1 LPNAANP
8 KHLIPQ
14 IAELRRCAE
23 QGGRDPKSISITA
36 FGAKPERE
44 VIDQYQAAGV
54 ERSVFFLPS
63 EGADKVLPVLDGYAK
78 LIST

>member
-8 KHLIPQ
+8 KSLIPQ
-14 IAELRRCAE
+14 ITELRRCAE
-23 QGGRDPKSISITA
+23 QAGRDPKSISITA

-44 VIDQYQAAGV
+44 AIDQYEAAEV
-54 ERSVFFLPS
+54 ERSVFFLPA
-63 EGADKVLPVLDGYAK
+63 ERADKVLSVLDGYAK